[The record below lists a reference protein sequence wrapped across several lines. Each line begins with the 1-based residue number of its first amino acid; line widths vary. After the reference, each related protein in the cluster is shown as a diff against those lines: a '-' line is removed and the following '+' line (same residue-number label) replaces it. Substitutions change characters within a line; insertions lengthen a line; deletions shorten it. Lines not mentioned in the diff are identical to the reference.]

1 MVRHGG
7 IDLARQFDEAR
18 MEVELLRLPREIKGI
33 DWNAVPAEP
42 GSRIERVKAKG
53 FGLGRFDHFPDIY
66 AHAQA
71 ELFQLVH
78 QRDVDAA
85 VDVLQKFGHLCRSRR
100 RDRNGAVEDEAI
112 EVPTEVACARI
123 EAADN
128 LGYVAPCYGIVAGI
142 LALRREGNIEQVVAL
157 HARPRGVQTTLV
169 QTLEN
174 RHQNFFGRAGIGRAL
189 QDDQL
194 TRTQMR
200 CDRFCRVADVAEI
213 RLVMFVQ
220 RRGNADDDS
229 VYAGDVAVIRRG
241 RETM

>member
-53 FGLGRFDHFPDIY
+53 FGLGRFDHFPDID

-85 VDVLQKFGHLCRSRR
+85 IDVLQKFGHLRRSRS
-100 RDRNGAVEDEAI
+100 RDGNGTVEDGAI
-112 EVPTEVACARI
+112 ELAAEFAGTWI
-123 EAADN
+123 ESADD
-128 LGYVAPCYGIVAGI
+128 LGYVAPRHSIVAGI
-142 LALRREGNIEQVVAL
+142 FALRREDNIKQVVAL
-157 HARPRGVQTTLV
+157 HARPRRLQASLVHALKNGNQTS
-169 QTLEN
+169 
-174 RHQNFFGRAGIGRAL
+174 
-189 QDDQL
+189 
-194 TRTQMR
+194 
-200 CDRFCRVADVAEI
+200 
-213 RLVMFVQ
+213 
-220 RRGNADDDS
+220 S
-229 VYAGDVAVIRRG
+229 VVPG
-241 RETM
+241 